1 MYKKTAMYQIIII
14 STLILLSLTGCSK
27 MKKNTEI
34 VIGVAWPFEA
44 NKDLFNE
51 GIDLAVKEI
60 NSSGGIEGRKLRLLK
75 KDDGSEVA
83 LGMTIAQSFAEN
95 KEVQAVIGHQNSFIS
110 IPTSTIY
117 DNAGLVMLSPAS
129 TAPELTK
136 KGYKNIFRN
145 IPSDDEI
152 AKQLAIYLS
161 EQGYERMVIYYS
173 DDSYGNGLANAFEDY
188 AKSQGISIVDRFNY
202 YTSIEDLK
210 RLYKRW
216 QAFGADGI
224 FIASNLSLGGQ
235 FIFDAGQGAINLPFF
250 GGNSLDSLRLSEIG
264 GNAAEGTI
272 IGSIFNP
279 YAEGS
284 EIDRFVKSFVK
295 EYKQMPTSYSAL
307 GYDSVKLLSAA
318 IAKSDL
324 DDPSTVAE
332 ELRNLGKWQGVI
344 GTHEFDENGDDIGDL
359 VVLKK
364 MKNGIF
370 QYVER

>member
-1 MYKKTAMYQIIII
+1 MYKKTSIYQIIII
-14 STLILLSLTGCSK
+14 FTLILLSLTGCSK
-27 MKKNTEI
+27 MKKSNEI

-44 NKDLFNE
+44 NKDLFSE

-60 NSSGGIEGRKLRLLK
+60 NSSGGIEGRELRLLK
-75 KDDGSEVA
+75 KDDRSEVA
-83 LGMTIAQSFAEN
+83 LGMTIAQSFAEDR
-95 KEVQAVIGHQNSFIS
+95 EIQAVIGHFNSFIS

-117 DNAGLVMLSPAS
+117 DNAGLVMLSPSS

-145 IPSDDEI
+145 IPSDEEI

-161 EQGYERMVIYYS
+161 EEGYRRMVIYYS

-202 YTSIEDLK
+202 YTSLEDLR
-210 RLYKRW
+210 RLNKRW

-224 FIASNLSLGGQ
+224 FIASNVSLGGQ
-235 FIFDAGQGAINLPFF
+235 FIFDARQGGINLPFF
-250 GGNSLDSLRLSEIG
+250 GGNSLDSLRVSEIG
-264 GNAAEGTI
+264 GNAAEGII

-284 EIDRFVKSFVK
+284 ERDRFVKSFVK
-295 EYKQMPTSYSAL
+295 EYNKMPTSYSAL

-318 IAKSDL
+318 IARSDL

-332 ELRNLGKWQGVI
+332 ELRNLGKWQGAI
-344 GTHEFDENGDDIGDL
+344 GSHEFDKNGDDIGDL
-359 VVLKK
+359 VVLKR
-364 MKNGIF
+364 MRNGVF